1 MPSPSVGKALFA
13 SLIGNICS
21 AAAFPLLTL
30 LNALLAHA
38 IGGSGME

>member
-1 MPSPSVGKALFA
+1 LFA